1 MEWGGISFGKGEIY
15 RIFLSIKKLS
25 ESLPSEVEKLRFFG
39 KITTRSL
46 PYYVVEGLSPE
57 DEEGAV
63 DTKQEGRNGA
73 NKNAYWVTQSI
84 ESATWTKLPNVTME
98 QVVAARQF
106 KRFFTGDLQ
115 APVPAYPPFK
125 GLEINL
131 LRTQIACIVGATS
144 ISPDGYYDLNED
156 DPPAVVPAEAE
167 AMNERFPK
175 TSGDLKDP
183 EAWKHHETELNK
195 IGRVTAMPEQLDD
208 AGEVI
213 EPEEPVEVSAP
224 LETIKPENWAFRVC
238 PGGAGTSGSSVVT
251 ARSLL
256 WPGAVAVTNAR
267 RYVNCYVGNGVAYDR
282 NPYSPPL
289 IGAIQTEWV
298 PAEDGTALTEQ
309 VDTRVDPT
317 PPVPEG
323 EAEEE

>member
-1 MEWGGISFGKGEIY
+1 MSFYYFYFIIVIFISAQLEKQINWTKKCAALLKVPEEPPEDGSIKVPEILEEANLLEWGGISFGKGEIY

-39 KITTRSL
+39 KITTRTL
-46 PYYVVEGLSPE
+46 PYYIVEGLSPE
-57 DEEGAV
+57 DEENI
-63 DTKQEGRNGA
+63 DETKQEGRNGA

-84 ESATWTKLPNVTME
+84 ESAAWTKLPNVTME

-115 APVPAYPPFK
+115 APVPSYPPFK

-195 IGRVTAMPEQLDD
+195 IGKFFMLCTVYVCLVLVWSKSLCA
-208 AGEVI
+208 
-213 EPEEPVEVSAP
+213 
-224 LETIKPENWAFRVC
+224 RVC
-238 PGGAGTSGSSVVT
+238 CGLCKILCNVLFCIANTYFDMSQIFYSV
-251 ARSLL
+251 LL
-256 WPGAVAVTNAR
+256 
-267 RYVNCYVGNGVAYDR
+267 C
-282 NPYSPPL
+282 
-289 IGAIQTEWV
+289 
-298 PAEDGTALTEQ
+298 Q
-309 VDTRVDPT
+309 V
-317 PPVPEG
+317 E
-323 EAEEE
+323 